1 MVVDENFINN
11 CGGINNQ
18 HYTLLF
24 NNGGVQAQQMAST
37 PTNGKSAYKTLSN
50 QNYNNSASKGSLISD
65 FETRSN
71 Q

>member
-24 NNGGVQAQQMAST
+24 NNGGVQAQ
-37 PTNGKSAYKTLSN
+37 
-50 QNYNNSASKGSLISD
+50 
-65 FETRSN
+65 
-71 Q
+71 